1 MNDDLPLSSNGP
13 AYTTEQA
20 RDGVPLSYVGEKLA
34 NAIETLNSHARQHPE
49 QRDGLLATMH
59 YLLVAHL
66 GLNNMLAKAN
76 DRTLAVRMLSADL
89 DELDRWLKLI
99 EREGDVQGLANVE

>member
-13 AYTTEQA
+13 AYTIQQA
-20 RDGVPLSYVGEKLA
+20 REGVPLSYVGEKLA
-34 NAIETLNSHARQHPE
+34 NAIEALNSHARRHPE
-49 QRDGLLATMH
+49 QRDELLTTMH

-89 DELDRWLKLI
+89 DELDRWLQLVQ
-99 EREGDVQGLANVE
+99 REGDVQGLANVE